1 MTREEIIAMISNMYL
16 KAVGQYQCCKR
27 HGKEE
32 NLPLL
37 ERDMVVC
44 DYILKRIEESEQKA
58 G

>member
-1 MTREEIIAMISNMYL
+1 MTREDIIAMISNMYL
-16 KAVGQYQCCKR
+16 KAAGAYQCCKK

-37 ERDMVVC
+37 RRDMVVC
-44 DYILKRIEESEQKA
+44 DYILKQIEQAETKA